1 MKVRLAYSKVGKI
14 RFLGHL
20 DMAHLWERAFRKAKL
35 GVAVSAGF
43 TPRPKLSFGLA
54 LPTAGE
60 SLVEVLDVV
69 LDPAPSA
76 ERDLDDLAPRLS
88 AVMPAGVEVTGAW
101 VAGPQSIQEDVVA
114 TTWVLA
120 IDRAA
125 HDTAARVAAL
135 VAAPEFWIERERK
148 GERRRD
154 DIRPGIFELRT
165 DFDPSVLPAD
175 WRSEVSASA
184 LVEAVVTTSG
194 RGVRPTELVDALF
207 PGDEPWNVMSRVIR
221 THQWIERT
229 DAPCAPFSV
238 RARKELP
245 HEQRIAVG

>member
-1 MKVRLAYSKVGKI
+1 MKIRLAYSKIGKI

-20 DMAHLWERAFRKAKL
+20 DMAHVWERAFRKARL
-35 GVAVSAGF
+35 EVAMSAGF

-69 LDPAPSA
+69 LDASVEP
-76 ERDLDDLAPRLS
+76 DLVGLAGQLT
-88 AVMPAGVEVTGAW
+88 AVLPEGVDVTGAW

-114 TTWVLA
+114 TTWVMAL
-120 IDRAA
+120 DRPRAEV
-125 HDTAARVAAL
+125 AARVHAVLAAE
-135 VAAPEFWIERERK
+135 EFWIERERK

-165 DFDPSVLPAD
+165 DLDQSALLAA
-175 WRSEVSASA
+175 WRSEVSAAA

-229 DAPCAPFSV
+229 DAPCAPFVV
-238 RARKELP
+238 RARKELS

>member
-1 MKVRLAYSKVGKI
+1 MKARISYSKIGKI

-20 DMAHLWERAFRKAKL
+20 DMARMWERAFRKARL
-35 GVAVSAGF
+35 EVAVSSGF

-54 LPTAGE
+54 LPTAAE
-60 SLVEVLDVV
+60 SVIEVFDATLV
-69 LDPAPSA
+69 S
-76 ERDLDDLAPRLS
+76 DLDLGELVSRLGSVLPDGVVVTS
-88 AVMPAGVEVTGAW
+88 ATI
-101 VAGPQSIQEDVVA
+101 AGPQSIQEDVVA

-120 IDRAA
+120 LDRPPTDVA
-125 HDTAARVAAL
+125 DRVAAL
-135 VAAPEFWIERERK
+135 DSATECWIERERK

-154 DIRPGIFELRT
+154 DIRPGILELRAQA
-165 DFDPSVLPAD
+165 DSAVLPAV
-175 WRSEVSASA
+175 WRDDVRTSA
-184 LVEAVVTTSG
+184 LVEATVTTSG

-229 DAPCAPFSV
+229 DAPSAPFEV
-238 RARKELP
+238 RARKESP